1 MIAGVIGGLVGLLVL
16 VLFLVFILWYQI
28 CRGSDDEE
36 DDGRDKPFDF
46 SKKRVESVNIAAV
59 SPPPPETEKSD
70 FKTDGASSGSR
81 TASRPSEETIL

>member
-1 MIAGVIGGLVGLLVL
+1 M
-16 VLFLVFILWYQI
+16 FILWYQI

-59 SPPPPETEKSD
+59 SPPPPDQQETEKSD
-70 FKTDGASSGSR
+70 FKTDGASSGSG
-81 TASRPSEETIL
+81 AVSRPSEETIL